1 MTQVGKPIS
10 HESAAGHVSGE
21 ARYTDDLL
29 DRFPN
34 PLHAWP
40 VLSKHAH
47 AKVLAIH
54 TQAAAALPGVAR
66 VLTSIDVPGTND
78 VGAVRHDEPLFPD
91 EVQHYEQPV
100 AWVLGETLDAAREGA
115 AAVMVDYEPLPAILT
130 MDDAIAAN
138 SLLIDPMTIVSGDP
152 DTALATAARKLTG
165 ELFIGGQE
173 HFYLET
179 QAAIAAFDEAG
190 DVIVHSSTQH
200 PSETQDVVA
209 RVLGIPRSRV
219 TCQSLRMGGAF
230 GGKEVQA
237 NPYAAVAA
245 IGAWVTRRPVRVR
258 LDRQLDMILTG
269 KRHPFL
275 ARFQVAHTDDGR
287 LLGMDLELFSD
298 GGWSLDLSKP
308 IMFRAMFHCDNC
320 YRIPNLRVVGRVLRT
335 HKTSQTAFRGFGG
348 PQGMVVIEDILDRV
362 ARAVGLPAHE
372 VRARNFYVPGDSTH
386 FGQELRDA
394 DRIQRIWTTLR
405 ESARFDARLAEVEA
419 FNRTSRH
426 EKRGLAITPVR
437 FGISFTT
444 SFLNQA
450 GALVLAYRDGSV
462 QINHGGTEMGQ
473 GLHTKILQIAADT
486 LGLPLEAV
494 RLMPTRTD
502 KIPNTSATAASSGSD
517 LNGAAVELACT
528 QLRERLA
535 GVAAIELGV
544 PADDLEFL
552 DGRIRPFWQR
562 DQSDAGLTF
571 AQLTEKAYLQRVPL
585 FATGYYRTPNIH
597 YDEQTGRGKPFHYF
611 TFGAAV
617 SEVEVDGFTGAY
629 TLRRVDIL
637 HDVGDSISPKV
648 DIGQIEGG
656 YMQGL
661 GWLTC
666 EEMVWSADGRFATR
680 GASTYKL
687 PTLGECPEEFH
698 VELLA
703 QAREPSVVKGSKAV
717 GEPPLMLAISAREA
731 LKAAVAAFAEGEMVG
746 AIDLAID
753 LALPS
758 TPEAVYWAIE
768 SARSRSAAVSDAAE

>member
-1 MTQVGKPIS
+1 MTHVGKPIA
-10 HESAAGHVSGE
+10 HESAVGHVSGE

-29 DRFPN
+29 DRFAA

-40 VLSKHAH
+40 VLSSHAH
-47 AKVLAIH
+47 AKVLSID
-54 TQAAAALPGVAR
+54 TYTAATMPGVVR
-66 VLTSIDVPGTND
+66 VLTAADVPGHND

-91 EVQHYEQPV
+91 EVQFHGQPV
-100 AWVLGETLDAAREGA
+100 AWVLGETLEAARAGA
-115 AAVMVDYEPLPAILT
+115 AAVTVEYEPLPAILS
-130 MDDAIAAN
+130 MEQALAAE
-138 SLLIDPMTIVSGDP
+138 SFLTEPMTIASGDI
-152 DTALATAARKLTG
+152 TIALASAPRKLSG
-165 ELFIGGQE
+165 ELHLGGQE

-190 DVIVHSSTQH
+190 ELIVHSSTQH

-209 RVLGIPRSRV
+209 RVLGISRNRV

-245 IGAWVTRRPVRVR
+245 VGTWVTGRPVRVR

-269 KRHPFL
+269 KRHPFW
-275 ARFQVAHTDDGR
+275 ARFQVAHDDDGR

-335 HKTSQTAFRGFGG
+335 HKVSQTAFRGFGG

-362 ARAVGLPAHE
+362 ARAVALPAHE
-372 VRARNFYVPGDSTH
+372 VRARNFYQPGDSTH

-394 DRIQRIWTTLR
+394 ERIERTWTRLR
-405 ESARFDARLAEVEA
+405 ERAQLDARLSEVEA
-419 FNRTSRH
+419 FNRSSKH

-444 SFLNQA
+444 GFLNQA

-462 QINHGGTEMGQ
+462 QVNHGGTEMGQ

-502 KIPNTSATAASSGSD
+502 KVPNTSATAASSGTD

-535 GVAAIELGV
+535 SVAAIKLGV
-544 PADDLEFL
+544 PAADLEFL
-552 DGRIRPFWQR
+552 AGRVRPFWQR
-562 DQSDAGLTF
+562 EQADAGLSF
-571 AQLTEKAYLQRVPL
+571 AALTEQAYLQRVPL
-585 FATGYYRTPNIH
+585 FATGYYRTPHIH

-617 SEVEVDGFTGAY
+617 SEVAVDGFTGQY
-629 TLRRVDIL
+629 TLRRVDIV
-637 HDVGDSISPKV
+637 HDVGDSISPKI

-656 YMQGL
+656 FMQGL
-661 GWLTC
+661 GWLTS
-666 EEMVWSADGRFATR
+666 EELVWSDDGRLATR

-687 PTLGECPEEFH
+687 PTLGECPEQFN
-698 VELLA
+698 VELLERA
-703 QAREPSVVKGSKAV
+703 SEPSVIKGSKAV
-717 GEPPLMLAISAREA
+717 GEPPLMLAISVREA
-731 LKAAVAAFAEGEMVG
+731 LRSAVAAFAEGELSG
-746 AIDLAID
+746 EPID

-768 SARSRSAAVSDAAE
+768 SARERATRVSHAAE

>member
-1 MTQVGKPIS
+1 MTHVGKPIS
-10 HESAAGHVSGE
+10 HESAVGHVSGE

-29 DRFPN
+29 DRFAA

-40 VLSKHAH
+40 VLSLHAH

-54 TQAAAALPGVAR
+54 THAAAAMPGVAR
-66 VLTSIDVPGTND
+66 VLTAADVPGTND

-91 EVQHYEQPV
+91 EIMFHGQPV
-100 AWVLGETLDAAREGA
+100 AWVLGETLAAAREGA
-115 AAVMVDYEPLPAILT
+115 AAVRVDHEPLPAILT
-130 MDDAIAAN
+130 MEQALAVE
-138 SLLIDPMTIVSGDP
+138 SFLTEPMTIASGDI
-152 DTALATAARKLTG
+152 DAALATAPRKLTG
-165 ELFIGGQE
+165 ELQIGGQE

-179 QAAIAAFDEAG
+179 QAAIAAFDESG
-190 DVIVHSSTQH
+190 DLIVHSSTQH

-209 RVLGIPRSRV
+209 RVLGVSRNRV

-245 IGAWVTRRPVRVR
+245 VGTWVTGRPVRVR

-269 KRHPFL
+269 KRHPFW
-275 ARFQVAHTDDGR
+275 ARFQVAHDDEGK

-335 HKTSQTAFRGFGG
+335 HKVSQTAFRGFGG

-362 ARAVGLPAHE
+362 ARAVGRPPHE
-372 VRARNFYVPGDSTH
+372 VRARNFYRPGDATH
-386 FGQELRDA
+386 FGQEVRDA
-394 DRIQRIWTTLR
+394 DRIERIWTTLR
-405 ESARFDARLAEVEA
+405 ERSQFDARWAEVEA
-419 FNRTSRH
+419 FNRHNQH

-462 QINHGGTEMGQ
+462 QVNHGGTEMGQ

-535 GVAAIELGV
+535 SVAATKLGV
-544 PADDLEFL
+544 PAADLEFL
-552 DGRIRPFWQR
+552 DGRVRPFWQHE
-562 DQSDAGLTF
+562 QLSAGLSF
-571 AQLTEKAYLQRVPL
+571 AELTEQAYLQRVSL
-585 FATGYYRTPNIH
+585 FATGYYRTPHIH
-597 YDEQTGRGKPFHYF
+597 YDEQAGRGKPFHYF

-617 SEVEVDGFTGAY
+617 SEVEVDGFTGQY
-629 TLRRVDIL
+629 TLRRVDIV
-637 HDVGDSISPKV
+637 HDVGDSISPKI

-656 YMQGL
+656 FMQGL

-666 EEMVWSADGRFATR
+666 EELVWSEDGRLATR

-687 PTLGECPEEFH
+687 PTLGECPEQFH

-703 QAREPSVVKGSKAV
+703 RAREPSVVKGSKAV

-731 LKAAVAAFAEGEMVG
+731 LRAAVAAFGHGELP
-746 AIDLAID
+746 IE

-768 SARSRSAAVSDAAE
+768 SVREQTAAVCNAAE